1 VKGWQKLLCRA
12 GVVSGISTISILIRD
27 GFPPTYETGYFAL
40 LTFILGLLV
49 FIRTAWDNDDE
60 DGDGETEEKESPE
73 KAVKVQLEKCKKVR
87 SGKILGFIPN
97 LWFP

>member
-1 VKGWQKLLCRA
+1 
-12 GVVSGISTISILIRD
+12 VSGISTISILIRD

-60 DGDGETEEKESPE
+60 DGDGETSPG

-87 SGKILGFIPN
+87 SGKILGSIPN